1 VGCGGGS
8 VGCSVGG
15 GGGSGVSV
23 AGDGLVG
30 GMEVF
35 VGMMGAVVAEGRNVG
50 GGTTTVLVPLG
61 RACWVRG
68 VKVGIKVRVGVSV
81 RVTVGVAVGMV
92 GVKVGV
98 SEAVGVGAV
107 EVGKGPRSES
117 AVSARAV
124 FVLLAS

>member
-1 VGCGGGS
+1 

-15 GGGSGVSV
+15 GAGVSV

-30 GMEVF
+30 GTEVF
-35 VGMMGAVVAEGRNVG
+35 VGRTGTVVAEGLNVG
-50 GGTTTVLVPLG
+50 GITTTVLVPVG
-61 RACWVRG
+61 RGCWVRG

-81 RVTVGVAVGMV
+81 RVTVAVAVGMV

-117 AVSARAV
+117 AVSANAV

>member
-1 VGCGGGS
+1 

-15 GGGSGVSV
+15 GGGSGVLVS
-23 AGDGLVG
+23 GGGLVG

-35 VGMMGAVVAEGRNVG
+35 VGRIGAVVAEGRNVG
-50 GGTTTVLVPLG
+50 GAAMAVPVPVG
-61 RACWVRG
+61 RGCWVRG

-81 RVTVGVAVGMV
+81 RVMVGVAVGMV

>member
-1 VGCGGGS
+1 MIGGFVGAGGS

-23 AGDGLVG
+23 AGDGFVG

-35 VGMMGAVVAEGRNVG
+35 VAEGLDVG
-50 GGTTTVLVPLG
+50 GITTIGLVPLG
-61 RACWVRG
+61 RGCCVRG
-68 VKVGIKVRVGVSV
+68 VKVGMKVRVGVSV

-107 EVGKGPRSES
+107 EVGKGPKSES
-117 AVSARAV
+117 AVSAKAV
-124 FVLLAS
+124 FVLFAS